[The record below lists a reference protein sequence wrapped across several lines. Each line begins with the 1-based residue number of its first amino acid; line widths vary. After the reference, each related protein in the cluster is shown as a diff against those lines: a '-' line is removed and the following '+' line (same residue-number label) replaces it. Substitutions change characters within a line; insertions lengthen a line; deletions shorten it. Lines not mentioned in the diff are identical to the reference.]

1 MTFNNRNTS
10 ADRGTAITIISL
22 AAIALSI
29 VGMSMGAGAAVFS
42 DPVETTNTTVTAAD
56 GNVTTT
62 IYADGTVTNST
73 PFDVQVIYQNSSG
86 SELKNTT
93 VSLYAGN
100 VTDVVANGTDGIT
113 DGQEVTVTVTA
124 NDSHDES
131 YTVDVIGGSGGG
143 GGGLLGGSGSSSIV
157 VVLVIGLVA
166 YMVTKDD

>member
-1 MTFNNRNTS
+1 MTFNNRNTT

-73 PFDVQVIYQNSSG
+73 PFDVRVVFESSG

-93 VSLYAGN
+93 VSLNEGN